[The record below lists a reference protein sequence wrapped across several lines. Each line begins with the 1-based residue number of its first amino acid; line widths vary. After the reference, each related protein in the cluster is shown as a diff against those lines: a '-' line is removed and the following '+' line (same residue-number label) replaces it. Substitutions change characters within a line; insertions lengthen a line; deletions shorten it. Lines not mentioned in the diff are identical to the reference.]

1 MSSKKIYLETSVISY
16 LTAKPRR
23 DVVQT
28 ARMQASLAL
37 WEARGWMSL
46 HVSEVVLD
54 EISSGDPAAALRRRA
69 LVDGLPVLSL
79 NQETQYLAQLLVDRK
94 ALPKVALTDALHIAL
109 ATVHKMDA
117 IASYN
122 FRHIAGA
129 FARQKIEHCLMQLGY
144 RSPVIASPDQL
155 LEV

>member
-16 LTAKPRR
+16 LTARPRR

-28 ARMQASLAL
+28 ARMQASLGL
-37 WEARGWMSL
+37 WEARARMSL
-46 HVSEVVLD
+46 FVSPVVID
-54 EISSGDPAAALRRRA
+54 EISSGDTAAALRRKELVKSLPNLA
-69 LVDGLPVLSL
+69 LTT
-79 NQETQYLAQLLVDRK
+79 EAQYLAQLLVERK
-94 ALPKVALTDALHIAL
+94 ALPSVALTDALHIAL

-129 FARQKIEHCLMQLGY
+129 FARQKIEHCLQQLGY

>member
-1 MSSKKIYLETSVISY
+1 MSPKKIYLETSVISY

-28 ARMQASLAL
+28 ARMQASAGL
-37 WEARGWMSL
+37 WEARGAMSL
-46 HVSEVVLD
+46 FVSQVVID
-54 EISSGDPAAALRRRA
+54 EISSGDPVAALRRNE
-69 LVDGLPVLSL
+69 LVSDLPVLSL
-79 NQETQYLAQLLVDRK
+79 NAEAQYLAQLLVERK
-94 ALPKVALTDALHIAL
+94 ALPAVALTDALHIAL

-129 FARQKIEHCLMQLGY
+129 FARQKIELCLTQLGY